1 MAELRH
7 VTTFPGSE
15 TGSTEW
21 LASTRNG
28 GKNQEESGLHNPAF
42 DSLEDMPSK
51 MKNHLPDNQSDDGV
65 FNQGSGEDEEDDTG
79 FSRCVAIVQ
88 KAVRQFVESY
98 SATMWLF
105 FYILLLIGYFTY
117 FGFAMYHRFGD
128 EGSWRL
134 MVGTV
139 LGSFLLAL
147 HLISQ
152 YRATRQE
159 RLDREDTGPHKI
171 VRALEAVAA
180 KTRLAVVLPVLLVLG
195 FLVFVILDIAIERPR
210 NLISCGGLCFYIL
223 FMFVFSHN
231 PAKVKWRPVF
241 WGVTLQVVFAVLI
254 LRTSWGYHAFSWL
267 GNRVT
272 EFLANTDAGS
282 IFVFGEKYDEHFFA
296 FKVLPVVV
304 FFSTVVS
311 VLYYLGVMQ
320 GVIKLLGRF
329 LSWCLGTSPAESVN
343 AAGNI
348 FIGQTEAP
356 LMIRPFLADM
366 TKSEIHAIMTGG
378 FATVAGS
385 VMAAYIL
392 YNVPA
397 NHLLSAS
404 VMSAPAALAISKL
417 FYPETETPKHRG
429 EDAFN
434 MAKGSERNLVEA
446 ASNGASMSIKL
457 VANIA
462 VNLIAFVALLQFIN
476 STLIW
481 FGDRVGYEDF
491 TFQLI
496 CSYVFWPLAFLM
508 GVDYKD
514 CRVVAELLGIKTF
527 LNEFVAYVT
536 LSKYINNKMALE
548 EYLVNATKN
557 VTGNF
562 TGLWEYR
569 SGDIYLFDTD
579 VTLEDG
585 LISDRS
591 VVIAT
596 YALCGFSN
604 LASMGVQLGGLGA
617 LAPSRKSDMSK
628 IVVRAMIAG
637 NVACFMTACI
647 AGLFYNDD
655 V

>member
-7 VTTFPGSE
+7 VTELRDSDFGR
-15 TGSTEW
+15 STQW
-21 LASTRNG
+21 LNSGDKG
-28 GKNQEESGLHNPAF
+28 GKKQNEADSGLDNPAF
-42 DSLEDMPSK
+42 HELEPTNKQNHTGDMMRDAEATSESSRAGDDDD
-51 MKNHLPDNQSDDGV
+51 DN
-65 FNQGSGEDEEDDTG
+65 G
-79 FSRCVAIVQ
+79 FSRFVGQIQ
-88 KAVRQFVESY
+88 KGVRQFSETY
-98 SATMWLF
+98 SATLWLL
-105 FYILLLIGYFTY
+105 FYIVLLIAYFTY

-134 MVGTV
+134 MIGTV
-139 LGSFLLAL
+139 LGSFLLAF
-147 HLISQ
+147 HLITQ
-152 YRATRQE
+152 YRASSPSRI
-159 RLDREDTGPHKI
+159 DRDESGPHK
-171 VRALEAVAA
+171 VVLALETVVA
-180 KTRLAVVLPVLLVLG
+180 KTRLAILLPVLLMLG
-195 FLVFVILDIAIERPR
+195 FLVFIIVDIAIDRPR
-210 NLISCGGLCFYIL
+210 NLISCGGLCFYII

-241 WGVTLQVVFAVLI
+241 WGVALQVIFAVLI
-254 LRTSWGYHAFSWL
+254 LRTSWGYDTFSWL
-267 GNRVT
+267 GKRVT

-282 IFVFGEKYDEHFFA
+282 AFVFGEQYELHFFA
-296 FKVLPVVV
+296 FKVLPVVI

-320 GVIKLLGRF
+320 GVIKQLGRF
-329 LSWCLGTSPAESVN
+329 LCWCLGTSPAESVN

-348 FIGQTEAP
+348 FIGQ
-356 LMIRPFLADM
+356 
-366 TKSEIHAIMTGG
+366 
-378 FATVAGS
+378 
-385 VMAAYIL
+385 
-392 YNVPA
+392 VPA

-429 EDAFN
+429 ADAYN
-434 MAKGSERNLVEA
+434 MGKGGERNLIEA

-462 VNLIAFVALLQFIN
+462 VNLIAFVALLQFVN
-476 STLIW
+476 STLVW

-491 TFQLI
+491 TFQLV

-536 LSKYINNKMALE
+536 LSKYITNRLTLD
-548 EYLVNATKN
+548 EYLVNATNN
-557 VTGNF
+557 VTGNL
-562 TGLWEYR
+562 TGLWEHR
-569 SGDIYLFDTD
+569 AGDIYLFDTD
-579 VTLEDG
+579 VTLKHG

-591 VVIAT
+591 MVIAT

-647 AGLFYNDD
+647 AGLFYEGDF
-655 V
+655 

>member
-1 MAELRH
+1 MAELRQ
-7 VTTFPGSE
+7 VTSYDDPE
-15 TGSTEW
+15 IGSTQC
-21 LASTRNG
+21 LASKGNG
-28 GKNQEESGLHNPAF
+28 GTTQKEAESGLDNPAF
-42 DSLEDMPSK
+42 HEETPNK
-51 MKNHLPDNQSDDGV
+51 KQNHLQDGTNGDRAHNQRSDR
-65 FNQGSGEDEEDDTG
+65 DEEDDSG
-79 FSRCVAIVQ
+79 FSRCVAIIQ
-88 KAVRQFVESY
+88 KSVWQFVETY
-98 SATMWLF
+98 SATMWLL
-105 FYILLLIGYFTY
+105 FYILLLIAYFTY

-134 MVGTV
+134 MIGTV
-139 LGSFLLAL
+139 FGSFLLAL
-147 HLISQ
+147 HLISE
-152 YRATRQE
+152 YRASRQE
-159 RLDREDTGPHKI
+159 RIDTDDRGSHT
-171 VRALEAVAA
+171 VVSALEAIAA
-180 KTRLAVVLPVLLVLG
+180 KTRLSVVLPVLFVIG
-195 FLVFVILDIAIERPR
+195 FLVFVIVDIAIDRPR
-210 NLISCGGLCFYIL
+210 NLISLGGLCFYIL

-231 PAKVKWRPVF
+231 PSKVKWRPVF
-241 WGVTLQVVFAVLI
+241 WGVTLQVIFAVLI
-254 LRTSWGYHAFSWL
+254 LRTPWGYHAFQWL

-282 IFVFGEKYDEHFFA
+282 IFVFGDKYEDHYFA

-429 EDAFN
+429 ADAFK
-434 MAKGSERNLVEA
+434 MEKGTERNLIEA

-476 STLIW
+476 ATLVW
-481 FGDRVGYEDF
+481 FGDRVGYEAF

-508 GVDYKD
+508 GVDYQD

-536 LSKYINNKMALE
+536 LSKYINNKLALE
-548 EYLVNATKN
+548 EYLANATKN
-557 VTGNF
+557 VTGNL
-562 TGLWEYR
+562 TGLWAHR
-569 SGDIYLFDTD
+569 DGDIYLFDTNT
-579 VTLEDG
+579 TLTDG
-585 LISDRS
+585 L
-591 VVIAT
+591 
-596 YALCGFSN
+596 
-604 LASMGVQLGGLGA
+604 
-617 LAPSRKSDMSK
+617 
-628 IVVRAMIAG
+628 
-637 NVACFMTACI
+637 
-647 AGLFYNDD
+647 
-655 V
+655 